1 MFNYIG
7 NYVDSIGKCLIK
19 SCFVV
24 LSFKPILF
32 FFVFT
37 YVISNLVIFLILII
51 CTDIGHVIAIDI
63 KLVTVGLIMN
73 FEVD

>member
-1 MFNYIG
+1 MA
-7 NYVDSIGKCLIK
+7 KCLIK

-24 LSFKPILF
+24 LSFKPIFFLYLHMLYRILLF
-32 FFVFT
+32 FF
-37 YVISNLVIFLILII
+37 ILIL

-63 KLVTVGLIMN
+63 KIVTVGLIIN

>member
-24 LSFKPILF
+24 LSFKPNF

-37 YVISNLVIFLILII
+37 YVISNLVIFLILIL

>member
-1 MFNYIG
+1 MLYR
-7 NYVDSIGKCLIK
+7 
-19 SCFVV
+19 
-24 LSFKPILF
+24 ILLF
-32 FFVFT
+32 
-37 YVISNLVIFLILII
+37 FLILIL

>member
-1 MFNYIG
+1 MA
-7 NYVDSIGKCLIK
+7 KCLIK

-24 LSFKPILF
+24 LSFKPILLF

-37 YVISNLVIFLILII
+37 YVISNLVIFLILIL

-63 KLVTVGLIMN
+63 KIVTVGLIMN

>member
-1 MFNYIG
+1 MA
-7 NYVDSIGKCLIK
+7 KCLIK

-24 LSFKPILF
+24 LSFKPILLF
-32 FFVFT
+32 LYLHMLYRILLF
-37 YVISNLVIFLILII
+37 FLILIL

-63 KLVTVGLIMN
+63 KIVTVGLIMN

>member
-1 MFNYIG
+1 MA
-7 NYVDSIGKCLIK
+7 KCLIK

-24 LSFKPILF
+24 LSFKPIF
-32 FFVFT
+32 FFLYLHMLYRILLF
-37 YVISNLVIFLILII
+37 FLILIL

-63 KLVTVGLIMN
+63 KMVTVGLIMN

>member
-24 LSFKPILF
+24 LSFKPIFF

>member
-1 MFNYIG
+1 MA
-7 NYVDSIGKCLIK
+7 KCLIK

-24 LSFKPILF
+24 LSFKPFFLYF

-37 YVISNLVIFLILII
+37 YVISNLVIFLILIL

-63 KLVTVGLIMN
+63 KIVTVGLIMN

>member
-1 MFNYIG
+1 MA
-7 NYVDSIGKCLIK
+7 KCLTK

-24 LSFKPILF
+24 LSFKPILLF

-37 YVISNLVIFLILII
+37 YVISNLVIFLILIL

-63 KLVTVGLIMN
+63 KIVTVGLIMN

>member
-7 NYVDSIGKCLIK
+7 NYVDSIGKC
-19 SCFVV
+19 FVV
-24 LSFKPILF
+24 LSFKPIFF

-37 YVISNLVIFLILII
+37 YVISNLVIFLILIL